1 MESSEAVTRGRHDR
15 ETYVRTLIRLRRT
28 QQTGVLRVNHPDGCR
43 QLYLLDGQPL
53 DYRSDLVEDALDED
67 LVEAGLLPRARIGW
81 FRERLGQGEYL
92 ENALLDAGVITAED
106 MNALRQR
113 RLQQGVGAP
122 LEWGNGTWEFEPAEG
137 LEAGAVEPE
146 LRPEVP
152 FVQALWAAV
161 CKQVD
166 MDEVLPI
173 VTDRAAGGFVPTAEL
188 PAAIHLLGLDPPL
201 NALPALLGAGAAVD
215 HLARKLP
222 ECSGDLVRLLWF
234 LEAGGL
240 VKRSQEIPETTQA
253 AVGSSRSPGAV
264 ELPAPE
270 PRAHS
275 EAPPPS
281 ETPPLSESKEPVAA
295 PPAPAITGGNPAV
308 AQAYTSRMGSDYYT
322 FLQVPPGSDP
332 ATIKVACRQLAQQ
345 WHALAADPQLGS
357 EDRARLQELLRG
369 VQQAWSTFT
378 DAKRKAAYDEQL
390 AAGTAPRVEGAEGS
404 ATSAQPT
411 RGFQMGPNGGAQ

>member
-1 MESSEAVTRGRHDR
+1 LESNDAVTRGRHDR

-92 ENALLDAGVITAED
+92 ENALLDAGVITGEE
-106 MNALRQR
+106 MNAVRQR
-113 RLQQGVGAP
+113 RLQQGVGAS
-122 LEWGNGTWEFEPAEG
+122 LEWGEGTWEFEPAEG

-166 MDEVLPI
+166 MDEVLPL

-188 PAAIHLLGLDPPL
+188 PAAIQLLGLDPPL
-201 NALPALLGAGAAVD
+201 NALPELLGAGAAVD

-240 VKRSQEIPETTQA
+240 VKRSQEIPRATNA
-253 AVGSSRSPGAV
+253 AVESGGSPGATDSPV
-264 ELPAPE
+264 PASE
-270 PRAHS
+270 AHS
-275 EAPPPS
+275 EAGPS
-281 ETPPLSESKEPVAA
+281 SQQQTPAAA
-295 PPAPAITGGNPAV
+295 PPSPAITGGNPTV
-308 AQAYTSRMGSDYYT
+308 AQVYAARMGSDYYT
-322 FLQVPPGSDP
+322 FLKVPQGSDP

-345 WHALAADPQLGS
+345 WHALAANPQLDSG
-357 EDRARLQELLRG
+357 DRTRVQELLRG

-378 DAKRKAAYDEQL
+378 DAKRKAAYDDQL

-404 ATSAQPT
+404 STAAQPT
-411 RGFQMGPNGGAQ
+411 RGFEMGPKGDAQ

>member
-1 MESSEAVTRGRHDR
+1 LESSDAVARGRHDR
-15 ETYVRTLIRLRRT
+15 ETYVRTLIHLRRT
-28 QQTGVLRVNHPDGCR
+28 QQTGVLRVTHPEGCR
-43 QLYLLDGQPL
+43 QLYLLEGQPL

-92 ENALLDAGVITAED
+92 ENALLDAEVITGDEMDAV
-106 MNALRQR
+106 RQR

-122 LEWGNGTWEFEPAEG
+122 LEWGEGTWEFEPAEG
-137 LEAGAVEPE
+137 LEAGAVDPE

-166 MDEVLPI
+166 MDEVLPL
-173 VTDRAAGGFVPTAEL
+173 VTDRDAGGFVPTAEL
-188 PAAIHLLGLDPPL
+188 PAAIRLLELEPPL
-201 NALPALLGAGAAVD
+201 NALPELLGAGAAVD
-215 HLARKLP
+215 QLARKLP

-240 VKRSQEIPETTQA
+240 VKRSQQVPKTNGAPAEVPPAETQPESEPPMPETQGS
-253 AVGSSRSPGAV
+253 VGALSS
-264 ELPAPE
+264 
-270 PRAHS
+270 
-275 EAPPPS
+275 PPPA
-281 ETPPLSESKEPVAA
+281 L
-295 PPAPAITGGNPAV
+295 TGGNPTV
-308 AQAYTSRMGSDYYT
+308 AQVYAARMGSDYYT
-322 FLQVPPGSDP
+322 FLQVPQGTDP

-345 WHALAADPQLGS
+345 WHALAANPQLGS
-357 EDRARLQELLRG
+357 ADRARVQELLKG

-390 AAGTAPRVEGAEGS
+390 EAGTAPRVEGAEGN
-404 ATSAQPT
+404 ATAGQPT
-411 RGFQMGPNGGAQ
+411 RGFQMGPDGGAQ

>member
-1 MESSEAVTRGRHDR
+1 LESSDAVARGRHDR
-15 ETYVRTLIRLRRT
+15 ETYVRTLIHLRRT
-28 QQTGVLRVNHPDGCR
+28 QKTGVLRVNHPEGCR
-43 QLYLLDGQPL
+43 RLYLLDGQPL
-53 DYRSDLVEDALDED
+53 DYRSDLSEDALDED

-92 ENALLDAGVITAED
+92 ENALLDAGVITGDD
-106 MNALRQR
+106 MNAVRQR

-122 LEWGNGTWEFEPAEG
+122 LKWGDGTWEFEAAEG
-137 LEAGAVEPE
+137 LEVGSVESR

-166 MDEVLPI
+166 MDEVLPT

-188 PAAIHLLGLDPPL
+188 PAAIKLLELDPPL
-201 NALPALLGAGAAVD
+201 DALPELLGAGAAVD
-215 HLARKLP
+215 QLARKLP

-240 VKRSQEIPETTQA
+240 VKRSQEIPA
-253 AVGSSRSPGAV
+253 ANTAVLKLVGPEGEVGSPVREPQKQEVIPG
-264 ELPAPE
+264 LSKKHE
-270 PRAHS
+270 PVR
-275 EAPPPS
+275 
-281 ETPPLSESKEPVAA
+281 TPPV
-295 PPAPAITGGNPAV
+295 PAIQGGNSTV
-308 AQAYTSRMGSDYYT
+308 AQIYGERMGGDYYA
-322 FLQVPPGSDP
+322 FLQVPQGTDP

-345 WHALAADPQLGS
+345 WHALAANPQLGS
-357 EDRARLQELLRG
+357 EDRARVQELLRG

-390 AAGTAPRVEGAEGS
+390 AGGIAPRVEGTEGT
-404 ATSAQPT
+404 ATAAQPT
-411 RGFQMGPNGGAQ
+411 RGFQMGPDGGAR